1 MPDLTNWRRGD
12 GRESASTDPRRE
24 AEKMLADFRRR
35 QGAGSQQMSN
45 QLPPGAEEAEDWVVS
60 YMDMITVLM
69 IVFLGLVA
77 IQSLR
82 GGLTLA
88 TDESGPV
95 AGESTVAGGTI
106 LPGGGGGTILPLPPS
121 RPHPDTDT
129 QNGKPLVATPTPR
142 GAEAAPLR
150 EAAPRFFEP
159 PPPPRDEVSPATA
172 ALLARLQAAGLPPDV
187 AVTAT
192 ARDLTIAIGEKVLFA
207 PGQADLS
214 EAGRRAIAKFTP
226 SLKELGGQIAVE
238 GHTDDVPINSV
249 RFASNWELSAAR
261 ATAVL
266 RTLIELGVPA
276 DRLRAVA
283 FADTRPAQP
292 GPEGRAANRR
302 VTLTVTGVQ

>member
-12 GRESASTDPRRE
+12 GRESASSDPRRE
-24 AEKMLADFRRR
+24 AEQMLADFRRR
-35 QGAGSQQMSN
+35 QGAIQQKLAN
-45 QLPPGAEEAEDWVVS
+45 NLPPGAEEAEDWVVS

-69 IVFLGLVA
+69 IVFLGMVA

-82 GGLTLA
+82 GGLNLA
-88 TDESGPV
+88 AEDSGV
-95 AGESTVAGGTI
+95 VKGDATIAGGTI

-129 QNGKPLVATPTPR
+129 ANGKPLVATPIPR
-142 GAEAAPLR
+142 GAEAAPPR

-159 PPPPRDEVSPATA
+159 PPPRRDEISPANA
-172 ALLARLQAAGLPPDV
+172 ALLAKLEAAGLPPDV
-187 AVTAT
+187 AITAT
-192 ARDLTIAIGEKVLFA
+192 SRDLTIAIGEKVLFA
-207 PGQADLS
+207 PGQAELS
-214 EAGRRAIAKFTP
+214 EIGLRAIAKLAPT
-226 SLKELGGQIAVE
+226 LRDLNGQIAVE
-238 GHTDDVPINSV
+238 GHTDDVPISSA

-266 RTLIELGVPA
+266 RTLLELGVPA
-276 DRLRAVA
+276 ARLRAVA
-283 FADTRPAQP
+283 YADTRPAQP

>member
-1 MPDLTNWRRGD
+1 
-12 GRESASTDPRRE
+12 
-24 AEKMLADFRRR
+24 MLANFRRQ
-35 QGAGSQQMSN
+35 QGAAQQKLSN

-69 IVFLGLVA
+69 IVFLGMVA
-77 IQSLR
+77 IQSLK
-82 GGLTLA
+82 GGLNLA
-88 TDESGPV
+88 SEEAGPV
-95 AGESTVAGGTI
+95 AGESTIAGGTI
-106 LPGGGGGTILPLPPS
+106 LPGGGGGTILPLPPT

-129 QNGKPLVATPTPR
+129 ANGKPLIAAPTPR
-142 GAEAAPLR
+142 GAEAAPAR
-150 EAAPRFFEP
+150 EAAPRVFEP
-159 PPPPRDEVSPATA
+159 PPPRRDEISPATA
-172 ALLARLQAAGLPPDV
+172 ALLARLEAAGLPPDV

-192 ARDLTIAIGEKVLFA
+192 SRDLTIAIGEKVLFA

-214 EAGRRAIAKFTP
+214 EIGKRAIAKLAP
-226 SLKELGGQIAVE
+226 SLRDLQGQVAVE
-238 GHTDDVPINSV
+238 GHTDDVPINSA

-266 RTLIELGVPA
+266 RTLIDLGVPPS
-276 DRLRAVA
+276 RLRAIA